1 MTNAV
6 FSNTGQVCV
15 APERVYVERPIF
27 DRFVAA
33 LKARAEALVLG
44 FPQEKNTNM
53 GPLISKQHRENMLSY
68 YELAKKEGAN
78 VVTGGGVPKFGDAH
92 DNGARNQPT
101 LWTGLPESPRTV
113 REEICGPGAHVVPVG

>member
-53 GPLISKQHRENMLSY
+53 GPLISKQHREKVLSY
-68 YELAKKEGAN
+68 YELAKKEGAK
-78 VVTGGGVPKFGDAH
+78 VVTGGGVPKFGDPR
-92 DNGARNQPT
+92 DSGAWIHPT
-101 LWTGLPESPRTV
+101 LWTALPDTPRTL
-113 REEICGPGAHVVPVG
+113 REHIFG